1 MNIRDKLRLYVI
13 TDPRLRDEVESAKLA
28 LEGGATAIQLRAKN
42 KNARDVIDMGKRI
55 RKITEEYDALFFVN
69 DRVDIALAVYAD
81 GVHVGQS
88 DIPPGII
95 KEIAPELLV
104 GVSASSVKEARKAEI
119 AGAAYIGAGSVF
131 PTKTKTDAKF
141 IGLDTLKEIVNAVNI
156 PVVAIGG
163 INHQNV
169 KEVLNAGV
177 AGIAVISA
185 VVGADDVRDA
195 AHRLSKIIQEHFK
208 NL

>member
-13 TDPRLRDEVESAKLA
+13 TDPRFRDEVESAKLA

-42 KNARDVIDMGKRI
+42 KNARDVIDAGRQI

-88 DIPPGII
+88 DIPPEII
-95 KEIAPELLV
+95 KEIAPELLI
-104 GVSASSVKEARKAEI
+104 GVSASNVEEARKAEI

-131 PTKTKTDAKF
+131 PTKTKADAKF
-141 IGLDTLKEIVNAVNI
+141 IGLDMLKEIVNAVSI

-195 AHRLSKIIQEHFK
+195 ARRLSKIIQEHFK

>member
-1 MNIRDKLRLYVI
+1 MNIKDKLRLYVI
-13 TDPRLRDEVESAKLA
+13 TDPRFKNEVESAKLA

-42 KNARDVIDMGKRI
+42 KNARDVIDAGKRI
-55 RKITEEYDALFFVN
+55 RKITEEYNALFFVN

-88 DIPPGII
+88 DIPPKII
-95 KEIAPELLV
+95 KEIAPELLI
-104 GVSASSVKEARKAEI
+104 GVSASNVEEARKAEI

-131 PTKTKTDAKF
+131 PTKTKTNAKF
-141 IGLDTLKEIVNAVNI
+141 IGLNMLKEIVNTVKI

-169 KEVLNAGV
+169 KEILNAGV

-195 AHRLSKIIQEHFK
+195 ARRLSKIIHEHFK